1 MRWPTPTLLLM
12 ADEKIFADGVR
23 LFPKHEKAPDW
34 VIGTLIITPNDLITW
49 LKANP
54 HHLTDY
60 NGSKQLKLQLT
71 KSQAGKLVA
80 SVDTWRPDAAASK
93 PTPQNNVENVDDL
106 PF

>member
-54 HHLTDY
+54 QHLTDY

-80 SVDTWRPDAAASK
+80 SVDTWRPDGKTAPAAPKEDTDS
-93 PTPQNNVENVDDL
+93 L